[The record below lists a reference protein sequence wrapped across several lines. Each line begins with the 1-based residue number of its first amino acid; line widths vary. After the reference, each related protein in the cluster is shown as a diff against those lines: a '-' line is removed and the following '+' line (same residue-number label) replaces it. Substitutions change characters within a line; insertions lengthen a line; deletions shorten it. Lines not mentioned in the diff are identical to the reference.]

1 MECRADWISWED
13 YISVWELCKV
23 GGIWVFFMENVM
35 GFVFGVLNEI
45 GWVVKGGVC
54 FFRCS

>member
-1 MECRADWISWED
+1 M
-13 YISVWELCKV
+13 
-23 GGIWVFFMENVM
+23 FFMENVM

-54 FFRCS
+54 FFDIVEFLVEELGTADPKGSEV